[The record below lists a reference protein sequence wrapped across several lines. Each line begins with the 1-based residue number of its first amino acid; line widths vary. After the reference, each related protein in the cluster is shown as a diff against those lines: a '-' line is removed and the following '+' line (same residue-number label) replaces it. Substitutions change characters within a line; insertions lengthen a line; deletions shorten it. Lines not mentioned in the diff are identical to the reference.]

1 LKGRIERA
9 KGKKGKERLT
19 GKVDWNWRLE
29 IDWNWK
35 ESTRKKKPTRKKPI
49 RRSLKLEI
57 AEIEEI
63 GEY

>member
-1 LKGRIERA
+1 LKGR
-9 KGKKGKERLT
+9 KGKKKGKERL
-19 GKVDWNWRLE
+19 KVDWNWRLE

-35 ESTRKKKPTRKKPI
+35 ESIRKKKPTRKKPI